1 MRRRGLVLVGILTAT
16 LLAIGTVEA
25 AKLRR
30 LQIGEYGMLELTTPD
45 EWVSESGRDTA
56 DPEMLLR
63 SPGREFVM
71 RVVARP
77 LPGVSGTSALE
88 RIRAAVERMAA
99 TPEVTESAENPH
111 PPIQEL
117 RGPKASGYYFSMTD
131 KKWTRA
137 PGDYH
142 YMTEGSMVVGTLAV
156 GFRIL
161 SNDEADR
168 EPALEVLRSASH
180 ATP

>member
-1 MRRRGLVLVGILTAT
+1 VLVGILTAT
-16 LLAIGTVEA
+16 LLAMESVEA

-30 LQIGEYGMLELTTPD
+30 LQIGEYGMLEVTTPD

-56 DPEMLLR
+56 DPEMLLKA
-63 SPGREFVM
+63 PGREFVM
-71 RVVARP
+71 RIVARP
-77 LPGVSGTSALE
+77 LPGVAGTSALE

-99 TPEVTESAENPH
+99 APEVTENAENPQ

-117 RGPKASGYYFSMTD
+117 RGPTASGYYFSMTD
-131 KKWTRA
+131 TKWTRA

-161 SNDEADR
+161 SNAEADR
-168 EPALEVLRSASH
+168 EPALEVLRSASQV
-180 ATP
+180 TQ